1 MERLEPHQYGELQA
15 VVDELFLES
24 DREVIRILSK
34 IVDLIRD
41 DTKER

>member
-1 MERLEPHQYGELQA
+1 MERLEPHEYGELQ
-15 VVDELFLES
+15 VVDELFQES
-24 DREVIRILSK
+24 DREVVRILSK